1 MVELGAAVS
10 DVEGTASVVLE
21 SELVSLDSNREDTIN
36 KHRLHSG
43 DTTVRCILVGGA
55 LNRVERLRRVSA
67 SSISCGVRVVIPKNF
82 LMSLQV
88 VASVGNVTTVAAVAS
103 GHAIDELLSGEV
115 LERTVQHDAV
125 VGGHGRLSGEGPA

>member
-1 MVELGAAVS
+1 VVEVGTAVS
-10 DVEGTASVVLE
+10 VVEDTARVVLE
-21 SELVSLDSNREDTIN
+21 SELVSLDSNGEDTIH

-43 DTTVRCILVGGA
+43 DTTIRCVFVGRA

-67 SSISCGVRVVIPKNF
+67 SSVSCSVRVVVPKDF

-88 VASVGNVTTVAAVAS
+88 VASVGNITTVAAVAS

-115 LERTVQHDAV
+115 LEGTVQHDAV
-125 VGGHGRLSGEGPA
+125 VGGHGRLGREGPA